1 MLLDI
6 LNVIKQWDAKLYLV
20 INSQLSN
27 RFFDNVLPLSREAN
41 TWLPLY
47 LFLLV
52 FMLMNFGKKAWW
64 WIIFI
69 ASTITITDQLSSSFI
84 KYWVARPRPCH
95 DAALM
100 QYAHLLVGC
109 SPSYSFTSSHAT
121 NHFGAAFFI
130 FKTLKQYLKKWSY
143 LFFFWAALIC
153 YAQVYVGI
161 HYPLDVICGA
171 IIGSFIGFG
180 MASVFSRRVALT

>member
-1 MLLDI
+1 MLLDFLTTI
-6 LNVIKQWDAKLYLV
+6 QQWDAKLYLV
-20 INSQLSN
+20 INSNLSN
-27 RFFDNVLPLSREAN
+27 RFFDYVLPLSREAN

-52 FMLMNFGKKAWW
+52 FMFINFGKKAWW

-69 ASTITITDQLSSSFI
+69 ALTITITDQLSSSLI

-100 QYAHLLVGC
+100 QQAHLLVGC

-121 NHFGAAFFI
+121 NHFGAAFF
-130 FKTLKQYLKKWSY
+130 
-143 LFFFWAALIC
+143 FFYNIKA
-153 YAQVYVGI
+153 I
-161 HYPLDVICGA
+161 H
-171 IIGSFIGFG
+171 
-180 MASVFSRRVALT
+180 